1 MTIISAVDARA
12 NFADLVNRSAY
23 GKERI
28 AIARRGKALVALVP
42 IEDLEII
49 EAVED
54 QLDLEEAG
62 KALKEPGG
70 NIPLE
75 GSGKA
80 WGFSLKYLP
89 DHHRIGFS
97 RIESQLG

>member
-12 NFADLVNRSAY
+12 NFADLINRSAY

-28 AIARRGKALVALVP
+28 AVARRGKALVALVP

-54 QLDLEEAG
+54 QLDLEEAR
-62 KALKEPGG
+62 KALDEPGG
-70 NIPLE
+70 NISLE
-75 GSGKA
+75 AVRK
-80 WGFSLKYLP
+80 SLGL
-89 DHHRIGFS
+89 
-97 RIESQLG
+97 